1 MVRRR
6 DTRAGVGGCAPLS
19 PRARARCAGE
29 EICAE
34 LDAAIALV
42 DDIFAAK
49 AAPAGAAGANEALRT
64 RARAFCKLPDSFVF

>member
-1 MVRRR
+1 MIVNWLI
-6 DTRAGVGGCAPLS
+6 A
-19 PRARARCAGE
+19 CAGE

-42 DDIFAAK
+42 DAIFAAK
-49 AAPAGAAGANEALRT
+49 AAGGGGAGGGTAALLS